1 MPRNSAGPEG
11 SRGTPLLSCSFLA
24 EISAGLRPYCSWEER
39 GPLQGAR
46 EAIIDTRTD
55 IIRQDARLSV
65 FEGPDAVRDFLNP
78 DHHLPLPL
86 VELPEPLNPFVADG
100 VRVFGKLMYLLP
112 LLNVKSLPAINM
124 LLEARDS
131 GRLDG
136 VHDLVENSSGNTAFA
151 LGVVAGLY
159 GIRRVVAIVPWDI
172 APGKLDLLRLCG
184 VEPRLV
190 RDGQGAPSGIAQA
203 RANGEAPGC
212 FNPGQYDNGANPA
225 SYEKW
230 VLPQIREQL
239 GKRLTV
245 FATGV
250 GSGGTL
256 VGARRYFRQHGEKVC
271 LVGAIVAPG
280 NAVPGVR
287 SEATL
292 REVSHPW
299 RESADAIIEVG
310 TRESFKKSLHLC
322 RSGIL
327 GGPSSGFALAGL
339 LRFLESRRADGT
351 LDDLRNDAGEVVAT
365 FVCADTPL
373 PYLDKYSTHLDPA
386 DF

>member
-1 MPRNSAGPEG
+1 MPIK
-11 SRGTPLLSCSFLA
+11 L
-24 EISAGLRPYCSWEER
+24 AGLPVYA
-39 GPLQGAR
+39 LAATIAGA
-46 EAIIDTRTD
+46 T
-55 IIRQDARLSV
+55 RLSV
-65 FEGPDAVRDFLNP
+65 FEGPESIRNFLDP
-78 DHHLPLPL
+78 DRHLPLPL
-86 VELPEPLNPFVADG
+86 VELPESLNPYLAEG

-124 LLEARDS
+124 LLEARAS
-131 GRLDG
+131 GRLDD

-151 LGVVAGLY
+151 LGVIARLH

-190 RDGQGAPSGIAQA
+190 RDGQNAPSGIAQA
-203 RANGEAPGC
+203 RESGSAPGW
-212 FNPGQYDNGANPA
+212 FNPDQYDNGANPA
-225 SYEKW
+225 AYEKW
-230 VLPQIREQL
+230 VLPQIWEQM

-256 VGARRYFRQHGEKVC
+256 VGARRYFRQAGARVA
-271 LVGAIVAPG
+271 LVGSICAPD

-287 SEATL
+287 SEARL
-292 REVSHPW
+292 REVTHPW
-299 RESADAIIEVG
+299 RESADAIVEVG
-310 TRESFKKSLHLC
+310 TRESFKKSLELC
-322 RSGIL
+322 RNGIL

-339 LRFLESRRADGT
+339 MRFLDSRRAGGT

-365 FVCADTPL
+365 FVCPDTPL
-373 PYLDKYSTHLDPA
+373 PYLDKYSTHLDPS